1 MQSSSRIIKSRHKID
16 QSNDTWVI
24 DTVMNDPQDDF
35 EEGLD
40 ESDEVKEAAIKKKKI
55 LNEALSKKDE
65 MIMLA
70 KQEAEEMKQQ
80 AYQTGI
86 QSGKEAGYQEGY
98 MQGMQEGYAEG
109 KQESEV
115 LKQQGRDL
123 ITAAQLEIEQ
133 YVQEKKDELLSLSL
147 HMAEKIIH
155 DQLDH
160 ADEGI
165 LTLVHPILHQLDR
178 EEDFISLTVHPDSRK
193 AVKEQLPSLK
203 AQYPGV
209 RFSVL
214 QDGNLEPNG
223 CIVESAHKLIDLQ
236 VRAQLEAILKEMK
249 ETERNV

>member
-1 MQSSSRIIKSRHKID
+1 MQSSSRIIKSRHKVD

-24 DTVMNDPQDDF
+24 DTVLNDTEDSIDDK
-35 EEGLD
+35 LD
-40 ESDEVKEAAIKKKKI
+40 ESEEVKEAAIKRKKI
-55 LNEALSKKDE
+55 LNEAQSKKEE
-65 MIMLA
+65 MIELA
-70 KQEAEEMKQQ
+70 KKEAEAIKQQ

-98 MQGMQEGYAEG
+98 TKGMQEGYAEG

-160 ADEGI
+160 SDEGI

-178 EEDFISLTVHPDSRK
+178 EEDFISLTVHPDSK
-193 AVKEQLPSLK
+193 EAVKEQLTKLK
-203 AQYPGV
+203 EQYPGV

-236 VRAQLEAILKEMK
+236 VKAQLEAILKEMK